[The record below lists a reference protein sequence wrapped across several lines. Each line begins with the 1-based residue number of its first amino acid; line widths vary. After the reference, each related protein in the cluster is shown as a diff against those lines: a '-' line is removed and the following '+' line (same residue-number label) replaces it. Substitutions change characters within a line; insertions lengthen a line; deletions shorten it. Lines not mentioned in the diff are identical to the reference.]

1 LNSFSK
7 VKMLITLSLYIFNF
21 WCSVTEVGMNKVIV
35 CGLFYDTV
43 SSSDCTT
50 PSDRM
55 TNDLWIQNDRKGS
68 SHDLI

>member
-1 LNSFSK
+1 LNLFSK

-21 WCSVTEVGMNKVIV
+21 WCSVTEVGMNKVNV

-55 TNDLWIQNDRKGS
+55 INDLWIQNDRKGS